1 MEIEIGKKYLGKD
14 GKVYILT
21 SSGLVEENNDKKV
34 IANYDESIKLLKDG
48 GLYAGLFESSSNYAD
63 NVVMAGRQ
71 GHGFAGEKINHL
83 YDTLTGK
90 DAEIIGGDN
99 VKNGADRLVDGVK
112 IQTKYCATGSRC
124 VNECFDDKTKMMR
137 YLNPDDTPMQ
147 IEVPSDKYDDALR
160 AMEHKIK
167 NGQVPGVTDPSKAKD
182 IVRKGNFTYQQA
194 VNVAKFGTI
203 ESLTY
208 DAIYGVKIAGVSM
221 GISSAISFGVAIWNG
236 KEWEE
241 ALKDSVYSGLKV
253 GGIAWAGSIVAA
265 QLGRTGMEQALRG
278 ATDYLVKNMGS
289 RAYHLLANALR
300 SSDKLIYGAA
310 AMRHA
315 SKLLRGNVV
324 TGVATTLVLSTADF
338 YRLFSGRV
346 SGAQVF
352 KIVTK
357 TGASVTGGIGG
368 WAGGAMAGGT
378 LGTAVPIVGNVAGAI
393 VGGIIGSIAAGSAAN
408 YVAETVLDHFIEDDA
423 KEMLRIIE
431 EEFSNLAFDYLLNEE
446 EANKVIDNFRARNIP
461 NALRDMYASSDR
473 SNFARELFESDII
486 EIIKSRKKIV
496 LPTDEELIQELGEVL
511 EEISDTQEKMPK
523 CTRCDTNEYVLKI
536 VTNAINTSE
545 SKIEEI
551 ARNGVT
557 ISLRDYRLLGS
568 VAAAF
573 ESVANSMHSE
583 KEESQTNFISGTIY
597 KCEQCNLELDNA

>member
-1 MEIEIGKKYLGKD
+1 MYIAVGEKYLDNNNKI
-14 GKVYILT
+14 VVLT
-21 SSGLVEENNDKKV
+21 DDGLVEEDSNNIVHDYK
-34 IANYDESIKLLKDG
+34 ESLKLLKDG
-48 GLYAGLFESSSNYAD
+48 GLYTGLAESSSNYAD
-63 NVVMAGRQ
+63 NVVMSSRQ

-83 YDTLTGK
+83 YDTLSGK
-90 DAEIIGGDN
+90 DAEIIGVDN
-99 VKNGADRLVDGVK
+99 AKNGADRLVDGVN

-124 VNECFDDKTKMMR
+124 INECFDDTTKMMR
-137 YLNPDDTPMQ
+137 YLNPDGTPMQ

-167 NGQVPGVTDPSKAKD
+167 NGQVPGVNDPSKAKD

-208 DAIYGVKIAGVSM
+208 DAINGVKIAGVSM

-289 RAYHLLANALR
+289 KAYHLLANALR

-310 AMRHA
+310 AMNHA

-338 YRLFSGRV
+338 YRLFNGRV

-352 KIVTK
+352 KNVTK
-357 TGASVTGGIGG
+357 TGASVAGGIGG
-368 WAGGAMAGGT
+368 WMGGAVAGGAVGS
-378 LGTAVPIVGNVAGAI
+378 AVPIVGTAAGAI
-393 VGGIIGSIAAGSAAN
+393 VGGILGSLAGGTGAN
-408 YVAETVLDHFIEDDA
+408 KVAETILDHFIEDDA

-431 EEFSNLAFDYLLNEE
+431 EEFSILAFDYLLNEE
-446 EANKVIDNFRARNIP
+446 EANKVIDNFKTRNIP
-461 NALRDMYASSDR
+461 DLLRDMYAYSDR
-473 SNFARELFESDII
+473 SDFARELFESDII
-486 EIIKSRKKIV
+486 EVVKSRKQII
-496 LPTDEELIQELGEVL
+496 LPTNEELIQEIGEVL
-511 EEISDTQEKMPK
+511 EEISDTQKSMPK
-523 CTRCDTNEYVLKI
+523 CTNCDSNEYVEKHDEVI
-536 VTNAINTSE
+536 VLSNNRD
-545 SKIEEI
+545 SKIEELSKYGINLFEI
-551 ARNGVT
+551 AKNG
-557 ISLRDYRLLGS
+557 L
-568 VAAAF
+568 
-573 ESVANSMHSE
+573 N
-583 KEESQTNFISGTIY
+583 
-597 KCEQCNLELDNA
+597 NLEQINSITRVFCKCHKCNIEFQIDSKIINPYLDKE